1 MEVPEEGP
9 DAPAVPV
16 ASVVPDDADPGAPRR
31 RRRTVLL
38 IVGAA
43 LLGVVAGACT
53 GYLIQADREP
63 TALPSLSQPE
73 LAQAGGPGPEPLP
86 ASLDRRLKTEGDL
99 RKLLLK
105 KPRGA
110 KDSEWL
116 SQSHGWM
123 DTADYAEEF
132 QQPAA
137 EFGKL
142 VGDEFRRAAVT
153 GWRSGYQ
160 AVEIRLIQFR
170 QEETPAAFDSVEN
183 HQFWAV
189 NKDDTDNSRPVPGT
203 GSGMAYAHPRP
214 ETQVGSVPLYM
225 AEAHAVRG
233 DVAMEIWMYD
243 TRPIPKAKIVD
254 LAERQMERL

>member
-1 MEVPEEGP
+1 MSGTP
-9 DAPAVPV
+9 
-16 ASVVPDDADPGAPRR
+16 VVPGDADPGAPRLR
-31 RRRTVLL
+31 RRGRRTALL
-38 IVGAA
+38 IAGAA
-43 LLGVVAGACT
+43 LLGVVAGACA

-73 LAQAGGPGPEPLP
+73 LARAGGPGPEPLP

-110 KDSEWL
+110 KDSAWSARSDGWL
-116 SQSHGWM
+116 
-123 DTADYAEEF
+123 DAADYAEEF

-142 VGDEFRRAAVT
+142 IGDEFRRAAVT

-160 AVEIRLIQFR
+160 AVEIRLVQFR
-170 QEETPAAFDSVEN
+170 QEENPAAFDSVED
-183 HQFWAV
+183 HQFWAE
-189 NKDDTDNSRPVPGT
+189 NKDDVDSSRPVPGT
-203 GSGMAYAHPRP
+203 GSGMAYSHTRPR
-214 ETQVGSVPLYM
+214 TRVGSVSLYV

-233 DVAMEIWMYD
+233 DVAMEIWIYD
-243 TRPIPKAKIVD
+243 TRPIPKAKILD